1 MTPLQVGTSYTH
13 NYKLLECFVTLGT
26 HSQLRRGRMSHICDI
41 SPLKVKH
48 RLKLWNYSPYLVV
61 MFNMESICCFSKSW
75 CVIQVSQISPHVGIV
90 NDAFFITLKPIK
102 TIMTILNILFQ
113 ESVNP
118 PILREEDLHS
128 TCSTLLI
135 TYMYTCIL
143 IHSST
148 SIVMHVH
155 VHVQVYW

>member
-1 MTPLQVGTSYTH
+1 MGDT

-26 HSQLRRGRMSHICDI
+26 HSQLCRGQMSHIC
-41 SPLKVKH
+41 PLKVKR
-48 RLKLWNYSPYLVV
+48 RLTLSLNYSPYLVV

-135 TYMYTCIL
+135 TYMYTCI
-143 IHSST
+143 
-148 SIVMHVH
+148 HVYLYTV
-155 VHVQVYW
+155 VHL